1 MIGKYEQLKV
11 QASEEMDAKSEYAR
25 AIVS

>member
-25 AIVS
+25 EKS